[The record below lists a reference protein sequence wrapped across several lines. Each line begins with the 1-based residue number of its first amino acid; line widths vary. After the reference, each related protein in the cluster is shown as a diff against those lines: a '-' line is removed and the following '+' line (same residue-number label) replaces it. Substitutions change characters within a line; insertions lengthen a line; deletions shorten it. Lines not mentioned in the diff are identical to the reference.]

1 MKMHTT
7 VILIVMSWAMMGPGG
22 GRGAWFEDYVN
33 SKDKLDVEVEG
44 EILDIPVDGEG
55 ESKTDCY

>member
-1 MKMHTT
+1 
-7 VILIVMSWAMMGPGG
+7 MSWAMMGPGG

>member
-1 MKMHTT
+1 
-7 VILIVMSWAMMGPGG
+7 MGPGG

-44 EILDIPVDGEG
+44 EILDIPVDSEG